1 MSYSNN
7 LYGCTASHKT
17 RLNQTQMSI
26 DQGFFSRNE
35 NHFYRTAIPVTSN
48 RTHLWGSPS
57 NAVTEKAAAS
67 RSVKRGLKTSEGGKT
82 SEVFLDEF

>member
-26 DQGFFSRNE
+26 DEGFFSRNE
-35 NHFYRTAIPVTSN
+35 NHFYRTDIPMTLN
-48 RTHLWGSPS
+48 RTPLWGSTPI
-57 NAVTEKAAAS
+57 AVTEKAAVS
-67 RSVKRGLKTSEGGKT
+67 RSIKRGTQTSEGGKT
-82 SEVFLDEF
+82 SGVFS